1 MTYQEENLA
10 MKLYYNPI
18 SSYSQKALIAFY
30 EKGIDFEPNIVNLMD
45 PDDLAKYR
53 DVYPMGKIPCL
64 VLDDGHLIPESS
76 IIIEYIDDMG
86 EPRLIDGDSEQTRK
100 IRFKDR
106 MIDLYLDDSIVTL
119 LFQGMKPEDQRD
131 PERMATAQFRI
142 DTMYSFMEAEFEKH
156 PFASGNKFSM
166 ADCAAAPALFYA
178 EQAAPFAAYKN
189 ISAYWERLRQRP
201 SVQRTHEEARPV
213 LEAFMSKNAA

>member
-1 MTYQEENLA
+1 

-18 SSYSQKALIAFY
+18 STYSQKVLLAFY
-30 EKGIDFEPNIVNLMD
+30 EKGIEFEPSIVSLMD
-45 PDDLAKYR
+45 PEAGAAYR
-53 DVYPMGKIPCL
+53 EVYPLGKIPCL
-64 VLDDGHLIPESS
+64 VVDNDHIIPESS
-76 IIIEYIDDMG
+76 IIIEYIDGMA
-86 EPRLIDGDSEQTRK
+86 EPRLIDGNSEQTRK

-131 PERMATAQFRI
+131 TERMANAQFRI
-142 DTMYSFMEAEFEKH
+142 DTMYSFMEAEFEEH
-156 PFASGNKFSM
+156 PFASGDQFSM

-178 EQAAPFAAYKN
+178 EHTAAFAAYKN
-189 ISAYWERLRQRP
+189 VSAYWERLKHRP